1 MTCESAN
8 DVLILSGIEHFL
20 SGAVIE
26 EIKELWGF
34 GRNKTIRILKSQLG
48 EEKYAEIAKRNGMA
62 RANAASVLV
71 NKGSKRGPCSQERR
85 EKISKANKG
94 KVRTPEHR
102 KKVSEG
108 LKKRIEEK
116 GPSRTKESYRIG
128 AQKAKETKLK
138 NGAYERFSKKITG
151 VRKKPLSPE
160 VREIMRQKKLLFYH
174 NGGENWIKG
183 KHHSDETRLKC
194 AKATAERWKLG
205 KYSNLTGLWR
215 SGLEMQVLDSLSK
228 RYDCEHSF
236 RISNRVYDIFIQ
248 ELNLLIEI
256 NGDYWH
262 FNPSFYKADHFD
274 KHRNLFAR
282 DVWER
287 DKRKIELA
295 VSSGYNITTI
305 WQSDLLQ
312 NFEEAI
318 DNAISKFSRGDRQ
331 SEENSSN

>member
-1 MTCESAN
+1 MTYENLS
-8 DVLILSGIEHFL
+8 DELILSGIECFL

-26 EIKELWGF
+26 EIKGLWGV
-34 GRNKTIRILKSQLG
+34 GRNKTIKILKSRLG
-48 EEKYAEIAKRNGMA
+48 EEKYAEVAKKNGMA

-71 NKGSKRGPCSQERR
+71 NKGSIRGPCSQERR
-85 EKISKANKG
+85 EKISRANKG
-94 KVRTPEHR
+94 KVRTLENR

-108 LKKRIEEK
+108 LKRRIEEK
-116 GPSRTKESYRIG
+116 GPLRREDSYRMG

-138 NGAYERFSKKITG
+138 NGAYEIFSKKMTG
-151 VRKKPLSPE
+151 VRKKPHTAE
-160 VREIMRQKKLLFYH
+160 AREIMRRKKIVFYSS
-174 NGGENWIKG
+174 GGKNWIEG

-194 AKATAERWKLG
+194 AAATAERWKLG

-215 SGLEMQVLDSLSK
+215 SGLEIRVLDSLSK

-236 RISNRVYDIFIQ
+236 RVSNRVYDIFIQ
-248 ELNLLIEI
+248 ELNLLIEV

-262 FNPSFYKADHFD
+262 FNPSFYEADYFD
-274 KHRNLFAR
+274 RHRKLFAR

-295 VSSGYNITTI
+295 ISSGYNVITI
-305 WQSDLLQ
+305 WQNDLLQ

-318 DNAISKFSRGDRQ
+318 DNAVSEFSGGDRR
-331 SEENSSN
+331 SETNSSD